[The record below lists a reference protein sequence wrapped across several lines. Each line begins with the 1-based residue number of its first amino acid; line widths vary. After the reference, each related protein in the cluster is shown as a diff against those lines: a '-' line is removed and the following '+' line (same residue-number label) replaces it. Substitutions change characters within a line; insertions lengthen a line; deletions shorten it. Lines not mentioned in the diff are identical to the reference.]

1 MHKCI
6 YAYDRMKSNQVNGEK
21 KTSNGHNFW
30 SRKDIRKI
38 KISKFILSIKR
49 IDDGLNI
56 HKSTTIYSNLV
67 FGLIIKITENTK
79 VMIIKYGR

>member
-1 MHKCI
+1 
-6 YAYDRMKSNQVNGEK
+6 MKVIK
-21 KTSNGHNFW
+21 I
-30 SRKDIRKI
+30 DIRKI